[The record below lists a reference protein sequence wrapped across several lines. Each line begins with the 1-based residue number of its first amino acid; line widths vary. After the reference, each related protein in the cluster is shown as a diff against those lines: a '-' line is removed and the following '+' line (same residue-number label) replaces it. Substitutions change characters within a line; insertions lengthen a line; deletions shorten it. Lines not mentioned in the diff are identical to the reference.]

1 VLEKYAIHDSLEIVM
16 EKDCI
21 ILQPVKTAREDW
33 EQAFQ
38 QMHEHGDDALL
49 ID

>member
-16 EKDCI
+16 EEDWI
-21 ILQPVKTAREDW
+21 ILWPVKTAREGW

-49 ID
+49 IY